1 MHLGDEA
8 MNHAD
13 IYITSPRNMGKDIL
27 SEYLDNYKF
36 IFNRTG
42 YQYNSPTLSSCG
54 DRIIGDFELIY
65 IMSGESSITING
77 NNYRCTKGDLL
88 LIPPF
93 VKHSINSSY
102 TDPHENYWI
111 HFDVFP
117 LYKQE
122 EFISSVLRNGDY
134 RLHLGDIEEIK
145 ALFSTLQKEY
155 SEAPPGYKI
164 YLNALLVQL
173 LVKIFREIQITD
185 TPNMEDTISNC
196 HEKNIVDKCTD
207 FIYDNISSDISIED
221 LCSYIHVSE
230 SYLFKSFTKI
240 LKLSPNK
247 FIKLIKVKK
256 AEQLIKTTSL
266 SFKEISEDLG
276 FNSPYYFSS
285 VFKKHYNVSPREYE
299 KSFDAMGK

>member
-1 MHLGDEA
+1 

-13 IYITSPRNMGKDIL
+13 IYITSPRNMEKDSL
-27 SEYLDNYKF
+27 SEYLNNYKF

-42 YQYNSPTLSSCG
+42 YQYNDPDSSSCG
-54 DRIIGDFELIY
+54 DRIIGDFEFIY
-65 IMSGESSITING
+65 IMSGESYITINE
-77 NNYRCTKGDLL
+77 NIYKCSKGDMV

-122 EFISSVLRNGDY
+122 EFISLILYNGDY
-134 RLHLGDIEEIK
+134 KVHIGDIEEIK
-145 ALFSTLQKEY
+145 GLFSTLQKED
-155 SEAPPGYKI
+155 SEATSGYKI

-173 LVKIFREIQITD
+173 LVKIFREIRISD
-185 TPNMEDTISNC
+185 TPDITEIISNC

-207 FIYDNISSDISIED
+207 FIYDNISSNIGIED
-221 LCSYIHVSE
+221 LCRYIHVSE

-247 FIKLIKVKK
+247 FIQLIKVKK

-266 SFKEISEDLG
+266 SFKEISEGLG
-276 FNSPYYFSS
+276 FNSPYYFST
-285 VFKKHYNVSPREYE
+285 VFKKHYNASPREYE
-299 KSFDAMGK
+299 KSFDDIRK